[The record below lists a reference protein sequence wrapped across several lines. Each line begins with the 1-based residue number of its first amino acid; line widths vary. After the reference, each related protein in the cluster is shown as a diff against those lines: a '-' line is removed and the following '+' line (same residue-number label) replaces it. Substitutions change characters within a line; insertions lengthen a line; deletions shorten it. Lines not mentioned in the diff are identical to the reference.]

1 MYAVA
6 IVLGYKLN
14 KDSSMDDILIRRLKL
29 TQRLLKEEKIDKVIL
44 SGGCPVS
51 GQLYSEAQAMYSY
64 LIDQGIN
71 SNLLIKEE
79 QSLTTVENAKYSV
92 PIAKELGA
100 TRIIVVTT
108 LDHMARPFLNPMN
121 IFANEIKDNKITTMY
136 YTNCNNDPIE
146 I

>member
-1 MYAVA
+1 MYTVA
-6 IVLGYKLN
+6 IILGYKLN
-14 KDSSMDDILIRRLKL
+14 KDSSMDEILIRRLKL
-29 TQRLLKEEKIDKVIL
+29 TMKLLKEEKIDKVIL

-51 GQLYSEAQAMYSY
+51 GQLYSEAEAMYQF
-64 LIDQGIN
+64 LIEQGVD
-71 SNLLIKEE
+71 SNLIIKEE

-121 IFANEIKDNKITTMY
+121 IFANEIGDNNISTMY
-136 YTNCNNDPIE
+136 YTNCNNNE

>member
-1 MYAVA
+1 MYTVA

-14 KDSSMDDILIRRLKL
+14 KDSSMDDLLIKRLKL
-29 TQRLLKEEKIDKVIL
+29 TLKLLKEEKIDKIIL

-51 GQLYSEAQAMYSY
+51 GQKYSEAEAMAQY
-64 LIDQGIN
+64 LIENGVEPEIV
-71 SNLLIKEE
+71 IREE
-79 QSLTTVENAKYSV
+79 KSLTTVENAKYSV

-108 LDHMARPFLNPMN
+108 LEHMARPFLDPIN
-121 IFANEIKDNKITTMY
+121 IFSNEIKDNSISTMY
-136 YTNCNNDPIE
+136 YTNSTTAE

>member
-1 MYAVA
+1 MYTVA

-14 KDSSMDDILIRRLKL
+14 KDSSMDDLLIKRLKL
-29 TQRLLKEEKIDKVIL
+29 TLKLLKEEKIDKVIL

-51 GQLYSEAQAMYSY
+51 GQKYSEAETMAQY
-64 LIDQGIN
+64 LIENGVEPEI
-71 SNLLIKEE
+71 IIREE
-79 QSLTTVENAKYSV
+79 KSLTTVENAKYSV

-108 LDHMARPFLNPMN
+108 LEHMARPFLNPIN
-121 IFANEIKDNKITTMY
+121 IFSNEIKDNSISTMY
-136 YTNCNNDPIE
+136 YTNSTTAE

>member
-1 MYAVA
+1 MYTVA

-14 KDSSMDDILIRRLKL
+14 KDSSMDDLLIKRLKL
-29 TQRLLKEEKIDKVIL
+29 TLKLLKEEKIDKIIL

-51 GQLYSEAQAMYSY
+51 GQKYSESEAMAQY
-64 LIDQGIN
+64 LIKNGVEPEI
-71 SNLLIKEE
+71 IIREE
-79 QSLTTVENAKYSV
+79 KSLTTVENAKYSV

-108 LDHMARPFLNPMN
+108 LEHMARPFLNPIN
-121 IFANEIKDNKITTMY
+121 IFSNEIKDNSISTMY
-136 YTNCNNDPIE
+136 YTNSTTAE

>member
-1 MYAVA
+1 MYTVA

-14 KDSSMDDILIRRLKL
+14 KDSSMDEILIRRLKL
-29 TQRLLKEEKIDKVIL
+29 TLKLLKEEKIDKIIL
-44 SGGCPVS
+44 SGGCPVA
-51 GQLYSEAQAMYSY
+51 GQIHSEAEAMYQY
-64 LIDQGIN
+64 LVEHGVD
-71 SNLLIKEE
+71 SNLIIKEE

-100 TRIIVVTT
+100 TRIIVLTT

-121 IFANEIKDNKITTMY
+121 IFANEIDDNNISTMY
-136 YTNCNNDPIE
+136 YTNCNNKE

>member
-1 MYAVA
+1 MYTVA

-14 KDSSMDDILIRRLKL
+14 KDSSMDDLLIKRLKL
-29 TQRLLKEEKIDKVIL
+29 TLKLLKEEKIDKIIL

-51 GQLYSEAQAMYSY
+51 GQKYSEAEAMAQY
-64 LIDQGIN
+64 LIENGVEPEI
-71 SNLLIKEE
+71 IIREE
-79 QSLTTVENAKYSV
+79 KSLTTVENAKYSV

-108 LDHMARPFLNPMN
+108 LEHMARPFLNPIN
-121 IFANEIKDNKITTMY
+121 IFSNEIKDNSISTMY
-136 YTNCNNDPIE
+136 YTNSTTAE